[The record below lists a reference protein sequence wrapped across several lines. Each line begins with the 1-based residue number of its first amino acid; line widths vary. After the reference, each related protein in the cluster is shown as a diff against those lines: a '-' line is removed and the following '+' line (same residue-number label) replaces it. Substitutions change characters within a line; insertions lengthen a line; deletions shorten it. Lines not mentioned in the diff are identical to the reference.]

1 MLEKL
6 LLAATVTFSIHFLLP
21 TNSSD
26 VTRTD
31 WQRYSASKITTEQS
45 NSVDKQ
51 LLAKI
56 GQPIDFRH

>member
-6 LLAATVTFSIHFLLP
+6 LLAATVTFSIHFILP

-26 VTRTD
+26 VTQTD
-31 WQRYSASKITTEQS
+31 GQLYSASEITTEQS

-51 LLAKI
+51 LLAEI
-56 GQPIDFRH
+56 WRPIDFGN